1 MTTLPEGY
9 RQIRKID
16 LMRNRREAVIV
27 NVIAFAITLLM
38 VATGFIVC
46 PPFTDFSIG
55 IESLLTIIL
64 LAASVVMYMILHE
77 MVHGVF
83 MKVFSG
89 VKPRYGY
96 SGLYAYAGSD
106 ALFDRRQYLVIA
118 FAPVVILGLILL
130 GLNIAFYETD
140 FWLIYIIQVV
150 NISGAAGDFYVGAQI
165 GKTRGDLLV
174 RDTGT
179 DMTLFALD

>member
-9 RQIRKID
+9 REIRKID
-16 LMRNRREAVIV
+16 LMRNKREAVIV
-27 NVIAFAITLLM
+27 NVLSFGITLLM
-38 VATGFIVC
+38 LALGFFIC
-46 PPFTDFSIG
+46 PPFTSFSFG
-55 IESLLTIIL
+55 VNSLVTML
-64 LAASVVMYMILHE
+64 LLVASIVVYMILHE
-77 MVHGVF
+77 MVHGIF
-83 MKVFSG
+83 MKGFSG

-130 GLNIAFYETD
+130 VLNVAFYETD

-165 GKTRGDLLV
+165 GRTRGELLV

>member
-16 LMRNRREAVIV
+16 LMRNKREAVVV
-27 NVIAFAITLLM
+27 NVLAFAITLLM
-38 VATGFIVC
+38 IAFGFIIC
-46 PPFTDFSIG
+46 PPFTNFSFG
-55 IESLLTIIL
+55 ISSLLTVIL
-64 LAASVVMYMILHE
+64 MVACVVVYMILHE
-77 MVHGVF
+77 TVHGIF
-83 MKVFSG
+83 MKGFSG

-106 ALFDRRQYLVIA
+106 ALFDRKQYLVIA
-118 FAPVVILGLILL
+118 FAPVVILGMILVV
-130 GLNIAFYETD
+130 LNIAFYETD
-140 FWLIYIIQVV
+140 FWLVYIVQVV

-165 GKTRGDLLV
+165 GKTRGELLV

>member
-1 MTTLPEGY
+1 
-9 RQIRKID
+9 
-16 LMRNRREAVIV
+16 MRNKREAVIV
-27 NVIAFAITLLM
+27 NTLALAITLLM
-38 VATGFIVC
+38 LALGFVIC
-46 PPFTDFSIG
+46 PPFTNFSFG
-55 IESLLTIIL
+55 LNSLLTMVL
-64 LAASVVMYMILHE
+64 VVACIVVYMVLHE
-77 MVHGVF
+77 LVHGIF
-83 MKVFSG
+83 MKGFSG

-130 GLNIAFYETD
+130 MLNIAFYETD

-150 NISGAAGDFYVGAQI
+150 NISGAAGDFYVGVQI

-179 DMTLFALD
+179 DMTLFLPD

>member
-1 MTTLPEGY
+1 MTTLPDGY

-27 NVIAFAITLLM
+27 NVLAFAITLFML
-38 VATGFIVC
+38 ALGFIIC
-46 PPFTDFSIG
+46 PPFTSFAFG
-55 IESLLTIIL
+55 VGSLLTAIL
-64 LAASVVMYMILHE
+64 MVACVVVYMILHE

-83 MKVFSG
+83 MKGFSG

-106 ALFDRRQYLVIA
+106 ALFDRKQYLVIA
-118 FAPVVILGLILL
+118 FAPVVILGMILAV
-130 GLNIAFYETD
+130 LNIAFYETD
-140 FWLIYIIQVV
+140 FWLIYIVQVV

-165 GKTRGDLLV
+165 GKTRGELLV